1 MENNKNINIEDN
13 QVTIKENSNITSPV
27 EEVRRCRICKK
38 VLPISKFDRFGKRGY
53 HTSCKAC
60 EGKEC
65 GTDERFKDITS
76 RDLIIE
82 LRARGYKGKLQ
93 KVTIDEVVI

>member
-27 EEVRRCRICKK
+27 EETRKCKICKK

-60 EGKEC
+60 EGKDC
-65 GTDERFKDITS
+65 SIDERFKDITS
-76 RDLIIE
+76 RDLIVE

>member
-1 MENNKNINIEDN
+1 MDNNNDN
-13 QVTIKENSNITSPV
+13 NITTPV
-27 EEVRRCRICKK
+27 EETRKCKVCGK

-53 HTSCKAC
+53 HRACKAC
-60 EGKEC
+60 EEKEYDN
-65 GTDERFKDITS
+65 DERFKDVES
-76 RDLIIE
+76 RDLILE